1 MPGTK
6 EAKTG
11 LQLAAGNPQD
21 QVVKIRPTQDLLQT
35 TFILKQTM
43 AQHLMLTS
51 SNYLL
56 MIEGQLFVLKNG
68 PILLIRLALPHHPE
82 LSDDAKQVTNTCL

>member
-1 MPGTK
+1 MPGAK

-11 LQLAAGNPQD
+11 LQPAAGNPQD

-43 AQHLMLTS
+43 AHHLMLTF
-51 SNYLL
+51 SNFLL
-56 MIEGQLFVLKNG
+56 IIEGQLSVLKNG
-68 PILLIRLALPHHPE
+68 QILSISLALPHLPE
-82 LSDDAKQVTNTCL
+82 LSDNAKQVTNKCL